1 MIWRWNYT
9 QRNLKSVIN
18 VKKIQQ
24 SNGERGM
31 HRYIISNSDTVE
43 DVMNV
48 LHYLKYAGYQDEEIN
63 VDIVPP
69 LRRWKVWQMQKKWW
83 ENYIIIPFIRNILP
97 REIKYKTIMLGF
109 SDGTKDGGYLKAN
122 WEIYSTKEKN

>member
-1 MIWRWNYT
+1 
-9 QRNLKSVIN
+9 

-48 LHYLKYAGYQDEEIN
+48 FALFKVCGYQDEEIN
-63 VDIVPP
+63 VDIVPLFETMEGLADAEEVMRKLYHYP
-69 LRRWKVWQMQKKWW
+69 VYQKHLAKRNKVQ
-83 ENYIIIPFIRNILP
+83 
-97 REIKYKTIMLGF
+97 TIMLGF

-122 WEIYSTKEKN
+122 WEIYSTKEN